1 MPRKPPSCSAAPNIN
16 ALRLRAGLN
25 KGVHP
30 LLSVEE
36 REQLAFIASIRHFPA
51 GGVLFHEGDE
61 AREIFILVS
70 GTVKVSRMS
79 GEGNEVVLSFFFPND
94 LLGLLENGRYV
105 NSAKALT
112 PVTAYSLPLTA
123 LEHLLRT
130 NPDLQLQ
137 FLAKLSHE
145 LREAQQHAITL
156 SRFSARAKIL
166 MFLQLLKMHNAAPDS
181 PKNRIHLPMTR
192 LDIADYTGLT
202 VETVSRNFTRLQRE
216 GMIRLNS
223 PHCLEILDPKLL
235 REILP
240 D

>member
-1 MPRKPPSCSAAPNIN
+1 M
-16 ALRLRAGLN
+16 RAGLN
-25 KGVHP
+25 QGTHP

-36 REQLAFIASIRHFPA
+36 RQKLAFIASIRHFPV
-51 GGVLFHEGDE
+51 GGVLFREGDE
-61 AREIFILVS
+61 ATEIFILVS
-70 GTVKVSRMS
+70 GTVKVSRML

-123 LEHLLRT
+123 LERLLRT
-130 NPDLQLQ
+130 NPDLQLH
-137 FLAKLSHE
+137 FLTKLSHE

-156 SRFSARAKIL
+156 SRSSARAKIL
-166 MFLQLLKMHNAAPDS
+166 MFLNLLKMHNETPEG
-181 PKNRIHLPMTR
+181 PKNRISLPMTR
-192 LDIADYTGLT
+192 VDIADYTGLT

-216 GMIRLNS
+216 GTIHLIN
-223 PHCLEILDPKLL
+223 PHCLEILDEQLL

-240 D
+240 G